1 MEFFQGIFTIAF
13 VAILIAIVIA
23 YHKRKKEKDSIPNKS
38 AHKTC
43 FDKKI
48 SEEFDIED
56 GVLKKYTGTSATV
69 RIPNGVTQIGAEA
82 FRKNTKLK
90 RVHLPDSVRILG
102 WNSFSGCTY
111 LEQINIPINIEEV
124 SQYAFSM
131 CRLLRSAGMS
141 SRFNIILDD
150 AMDAIPD
157 NLFRGMICLS
167 EVSLP
172 QKIKSI
178 GKNAFYNCEKIKKIA
193 LPQNVKHI
201 EEYAFSKCSGLQ
213 EIILPP
219 SLETVGASAFSDCKN
234 LRSVVCQNNNTKFGT
249 QAFFNCRAL
258 QDKDGFVIINQ
269 ELFAYYGTASDLS
282 IPDNVIRINGP
293 VFAGN
298 HNLVSLTFPR
308 HLEKIPDSMCS
319 GCYNLER
326 IVFPED
332 GLRVIGRSAFGCCRK
347 LKEAVLTDGLETIEN
362 KAFDACVSLCKLIV
376 PDTVKTVASDGFSN
390 CGRIENIMIGENAPD
405 TLKRLVE
412 RSKEAPACSEDDP
425 ANAFLKTCDLSEEQ
439 DIVTFSAYLNS
450 FFPGGNK
457 YDDSTLFHSY
467 RWSFSDNTL
476 KVSLEETRDG
486 MHDLHDSY
494 ESISVREI
502 PNKTEGWIPFTE
514 EIAKE
519 SVASTKLLE
528 YFAGCEGVFVE
539 SENIW
544 HKDGYYYCSNC
555 PGTAEFC
562 VHNPPGLN
570 GWFIFRYSDLWD

>member
-43 FDKKI
+43 FDIII

-102 WNSFSGCTY
+102 WDSFFGCTY
-111 LEQINIPINIEEV
+111 LEQINIPINIEKV
-124 SQYAFSM
+124 SQDAFSM

-157 NLFRGMICLS
+157 NLFRDMICLS

-178 GKNAFYNCEKIKKIA
+178 GKHAFYNCEKIKKIA

-201 EEYAFSKCSGLQ
+201 EEYAFSECSGLQ

-249 QAFFNCRAL
+249 QAFLTAEPYRIRTDSLSSIRSSLRITEQLPICLFLTMLSGLTDPFLRAIIISFL
-258 QDKDGFVIINQ
+258 LHCPVIWKRFPMGCAADVTILN
-269 ELFAYYGTASDLS
+269 ELF
-282 IPDNVIRINGP
+282 
-293 VFAGN
+293 
-298 HNLVSLTFPR
+298 FP
-308 HLEKIPDSMCS
+308 K
-319 GCYNLER
+319 
-326 IVFPED
+326 
-332 GLRVIGRSAFGCCRK
+332 
-347 LKEAVLTDGLETIEN
+347 TD
-362 KAFDACVSLCKLIV
+362 
-376 PDTVKTVASDGFSN
+376 
-390 CGRIENIMIGENAPD
+390 
-405 TLKRLVE
+405 
-412 RSKEAPACSEDDP
+412 
-425 ANAFLKTCDLSEEQ
+425 
-439 DIVTFSAYLNS
+439 
-450 FFPGGNK
+450 
-457 YDDSTLFHSY
+457 
-467 RWSFSDNTL
+467 
-476 KVSLEETRDG
+476 
-486 MHDLHDSY
+486 
-494 ESISVREI
+494 
-502 PNKTEGWIPFTE
+502 
-514 EIAKE
+514 
-519 SVASTKLLE
+519 
-528 YFAGCEGVFVE
+528 
-539 SENIW
+539 
-544 HKDGYYYCSNC
+544 
-555 PGTAEFC
+555 
-562 VHNPPGLN
+562 
-570 GWFIFRYSDLWD
+570 